1 MILAERSDIVKNS
14 FPEFPGFY
22 THQWYSTDDYD
33 LEYAF
38 RGVSLSRDRLG
49 LVIETTITTELV
61 FDTCF
66 DGNIY
71 TPRREPVV
79 RFMLISMI

>member
-1 MILAERSDIVKNS
+1 MNHPVKRLN
-14 FPEFPGFY
+14 GFETY
-22 THQWYSTDDYD
+22 KWYVADDYD
-33 LEYAF
+33 LELQL
-38 RGVSLSRDRLG
+38 GSSLTVFNLEKRKLG

-61 FDTCF
+61 FDTYF

-71 TPRREPVV
+71 TPRGEPVV

>member
-1 MILAERSDIVKNS
+1 MILAKRSDIVKNS
-14 FPEFPGFY
+14 FSEFPGFY
-22 THQWYSTDDYD
+22 THLWYSADDYN
-33 LEYAF
+33 LEYDF

-61 FDTCF
+61 FDTYF

-71 TPRREPVV
+71 THRREPVV